1 VRLDPNT
8 LYDGGFVLKKT
19 LGLALIGVLA
29 LSLAGVAYAQSV
41 SNTTMDLSFSA
52 KPGKSGT
59 KKKPKA
65 VKLKLGIEQ
74 ATKDG
79 TGQPATSTSLKITL
93 PKGLNWN
100 GKSWAK
106 SKRCSLTKVNQA
118 QSDSVCPK
126 GSKVGTG
133 QTIAEA
139 LGTVETLDVT
149 AYVTTS
155 ASLGLFLKGAPLPI
169 AEMIEGKVKGRVI
182 NVKIPTNIQEPVA
195 GVRSAITTLKFGL
208 TGKTKAKGK
217 SRGIIESTACSGKK
231 WTLKFENIMDG
242 GKLTDTKSVACK
254 K

>member
-1 VRLDPNT
+1 
-8 LYDGGFVLKKT
+8 VLKKT

-29 LSLAGVAYAQSV
+29 LSIAGVAYAQSL

-52 KPGKSGT
+52 KPGKAGT

-106 SKRCSLTKVNQA
+106 KNRCSINEVNQA

-139 LGTVETLDVT
+139 LGVVETLDVT
-149 AYVTTS
+149 AHVTSTGT
-155 ASLGLFLKGAPLPI
+155 LGLFLRGAPLPI

-182 NVKIPTNIQEPVA
+182 TVAIPVNIQSPA
-195 GVRSAITTLKFGL
+195 PGVRSAITTLRFGL
-208 TGKTKAKGK
+208 TGKTKVKGK
-217 SRGIIESTACSGKK
+217 SRGIIESTGCTGKK
-231 WTLKFENIMDG
+231 WTLKFENIVDE